1 MEAFTYKRGQL
12 FAEGVSVAE
21 LAKKF
26 GTPLFVYSRS
36 HIQEQ
41 YRSLIGALKE
51 LDPLICY
58 SVKVNTSAAIIN
70 TLAKEG
76 SGADVVSGG
85 ELYRAMKAG
94 ISAGRIAFAGVGKTT
109 AEIEFALKSNI
120 LFFTVESEQELERI
134 SAVAKRLKK
143 TARVALRV
151 NPDVD
156 PKTHKYIS
164 TGKKENK
171 FGMDLNRALHNYALA
186 ARLPNIEIAGLHM
199 HIGSQILDAT
209 PFAEAAMKVASVA
222 TELKKLYPT
231 FRYLDIGGGIGIR
244 YKPEQS
250 PLLPA
255 TFAKAVVPILK
266 PLGLKLVMEPGRN
279 IVGNGGILVVE
290 VQYVKQG
297 PSKKFI
303 IVDGAMN
310 DLIRPALYEAHH
322 EVIAVKQ
329 AKKKTRGDVVG
340 PICESADFFALDRE
354 LPDVKQGDLLAV
366 MSCGAYAMSMSS
378 NYNSRP
384 RAAEVMVS
392 GKRAALVRRRER
404 IEELVCG
411 ETIPMAW

>member
-12 FAEGVSVAE
+12 FAEGVAVAG
-21 LAKKF
+21 LSKKF
-26 GTPLFVYSRS
+26 GTPLFIYSRS
-36 HIQEQ
+36 HIQAQ
-41 YRSLIGALKE
+41 YRSLVGALRE

-58 SVKVNTSAAIIN
+58 SVKVNTSAAIIR
-70 TLAKEG
+70 TLADEG

-94 ISAGRIAFAGVGKTT
+94 IPADRIAFAGVGKT
-109 AEIEFALKSNI
+109 ADEIAYALKSNI

-171 FGMDLNRALHNYALA
+171 FGMDIGRALQNYALA
-186 ARLPNIEIAGLHM
+186 AKLPNLEIAGLHM
-199 HIGSQILDAT
+199 HIGSQILDAK
-209 PFAEAAMKVASVA
+209 PFAQAAKKVAAVV
-222 TELKKLYPT
+222 TELKNLHPT
-231 FRYLDIGGGIGIR
+231 FRYLDIGGGLGIK
-244 YKPEQS
+244 YKPEHEA
-250 PLLPA
+250 LLPA
-255 TFAKAVVPILK
+255 TFAQAVVPILK
-266 PLGLKLVMEPGRN
+266 PLGVKLVMEPGRN
-279 IVGNGGILVVE
+279 IVGNAGILVVE

-303 IVDGAMN
+303 IIDGAMN

-322 EVIAVKQ
+322 EIVAVKRTG
-329 AKKKTRGDVVG
+329 KTTLGDVVG
-340 PICESADFFALDRE
+340 PICESADFFALDRK

-366 MSCGAYAMSMSS
+366 LSAGAYAMSMSS
-378 NYNSRP
+378 NYNTRN
-384 RAAEVMVS
+384 RCAEVMVS
-392 GKRAALVRRRER
+392 GRRAELVRRRETVAQQVENER
-404 IEELVCG
+404 V
-411 ETIPMAW
+411 PKW

>member
-1 MEAFTYKRGQL
+1 MDAFTYRRGQL
-12 FAEGVSVAE
+12 FAEGVAVAE
-21 LAKKF
+21 LAKKY
-26 GTPLFVYSRS
+26 GTPLFIYSRS

-41 YRSLIGALKE
+41 YRSLVGALHE
-51 LDPLICY
+51 LDPLVCY

-85 ELYRAMKAG
+85 ELYRALKAG
-94 ISAGRIAFAGVGKTT
+94 IPSERIAFAGVGKKED
-109 AEIEFALKSNI
+109 EIEYALKSNI

-143 TARVALRV
+143 IARVALRV

-171 FGMDLNRALHNYALA
+171 FGMDIGRALYNYALA
-186 ARLPNIEIAGLHM
+186 AKLPNIEIAGLHM
-199 HIGSQILDAT
+199 HIGSQILSAA
-209 PFAEAAMKVASVA
+209 PFAEAAKKVASVV
-222 TELKKLYPT
+222 TELKILYPT
-231 FRYLDIGGGIGIR
+231 FRYLDIGGGLGIR
-244 YKPEQS
+244 YKPEHA

-266 PLGLKLVMEPGRN
+266 PLGVKIVMEPGRN
-279 IVGNGGILVVE
+279 IVGNAGILVVE

-303 IVDGAMN
+303 IIDGAMN
-310 DLIRPALYEAHH
+310 VLIRPALYEAHH

-329 AKKKTRGDVVG
+329 TKTTTMGDVVG
-340 PICESADFFALDRE
+340 PICESADFFALDRK

-366 MSCGAYAMSMSS
+366 LSAGAYSMSMSS
-378 NYNSRP
+378 NYNTRN
-384 RAAEVMVS
+384 RCAEIMVS
-392 GKRAALVRRRER
+392 GKRAEVVRKRETVTEQIANER
-404 IEELVCG
+404 V
-411 ETIPMAW
+411 PKW

>member
-1 MEAFTYKRGQL
+1 MDVFTYERGQL
-12 FAEGVSVAE
+12 FAEGVAVAE
-21 LAKKF
+21 LAKKY
-26 GTPLFVYSRS
+26 GTPLFIYSRS

-41 YRSLIGALKE
+41 YRSLVSALKE
-51 LDPLICY
+51 LAPLICY

-85 ELYRAMKAG
+85 ELYRALKAG
-94 ISAGRIAFAGVGKTT
+94 IPSDRIAFAGVGKK
-109 AEIEFALKSNI
+109 ADEIEYALKSNI

-134 SAVAKRLKK
+134 SSVAKRLKK

-171 FGMDLNRALHNYALA
+171 FGMDIGRALHNYALA
-186 ARLPNIEIAGLHM
+186 AKLPNIEIAGLHM
-199 HIGSQILDAT
+199 HIGSQILDAK
-209 PFAEAAMKVASVA
+209 PFAEAAKKVASVV
-222 TELKKLYPT
+222 TELKKRYPT
-231 FRYLDIGGGIGIR
+231 FRYLDIGGGLGIQ

-255 TFAKAVVPILK
+255 IFAKAVVPILK
-266 PLGLKLVMEPGRN
+266 PLGVKLVMEPGRN
-279 IVGNGGILVVE
+279 IVGNAGILVVE

-303 IVDGAMN
+303 IIDGAMN

-329 AKKKTRGDVVG
+329 TKKTTLGDVVG
-340 PICESADFFALDRE
+340 PICESADFFALDRK

-366 MSCGAYAMSMSS
+366 LSAGAYAMSMSS
-378 NYNSRP
+378 NYNTRG
-384 RAAEVMVS
+384 RAAEIMVH
-392 GKRAALVRRRER
+392 GKRAELVRKRETVPEQIANER
-404 IEELVCG
+404 V
-411 ETIPMAW
+411 PKW